1 MSIREFALTLLEA
14 ITFKRVLIALAVLA
28 VMPAILGVASW
39 STPIVLTLLGSNA
52 AESLA
57 GSFLGVLANAAF
69 VYALVRI
76 GRALLECGHSGTP

>member
-1 MSIREFALTLLEA
+1 MSVRRFAITLLEA
-14 ITFKRVLIALAVLA
+14 ITFKRALVSLAVLA
-28 VMPAILGVASW
+28 FIPEILGFASW
-39 STPIVLTLLGSNA
+39 SIPIVLGLLGSNA

-76 GRALLECGHSGTP
+76 GRALLECGHSGAP